1 MVSRINSDSLQATIE
16 CNGFQGPTVRTAV
29 LVGTAVSSLGRDLL
43 NYFAAVCG
51 GGLGR
56 DVSIRI
62 FHTFLA
68 LADFSLPLR
77 QPETALLV
85 RFDDPL
91 CAINWREPKPPPVHF
106 VAKLVCVC
114 FDALAS
120 KTVAT
125 IPV

>member
-1 MVSRINSDSLQATIE
+1 
-16 CNGFQGPTVRTAV
+16 V

-51 GGLGR
+51 GGGGGGLGR
-56 DVSIRI
+56 DVSIRF

-68 LADFSLPLR
+68 LADFSPPLR

-85 RFDDPL
+85 SFRSSAWP
-91 CAINWREPKPPPVHF
+91 INRREPKPPPVHF
-106 VAKLVCVC
+106 VAKLVCIC
-114 FDALAS
+114 FDAFAS